1 MEPAEES
8 LSEVSEPVEVIGE
21 VFHGDEEDPYVD
33 YDVVVEESV
42 SSEHTHTE
50 VDHYADGETYGIK
63 EIRTNEN
70 QTLGGCSHFSGSC

>member
-8 LSEVSEPVEVIGE
+8 LSEVSEPVEIIGE

-50 VDHYADGETYGIK
+50 VDHYAAAAPEESSEET
-63 EIRTNEN
+63 EVE
-70 QTLGGCSHFSGSC
+70 